1 MISVYCV
8 SGANEIQSAPFV
20 IPPRG
25 AKCVGMMNPT
35 AVITCARLKNAD

>member
-8 SGANEIQSAPFV
+8 SAANEIQSAPFI

-35 AVITCARLKNAD
+35 AIITCARLKKAD